1 MILVLNTCFE
11 GYTPVK
17 VLGKSSLYREV
28 YLAKD
33 QCDSEVFLI
42 VYDMNKLPQCYA
54 DGMLPEFDL
63 IPKLVNDAFHT
74 YLEQGQYD
82 IDNVSLRWIATEYHP
97 HITLTDFILS
107 DHVRNEREM
116 LMQFN
121 GLLAAV
127 KELSWRT
134 EDGAHNNITRPSV
147 TGEELR
153 EYEQINASF
162 SKGENQ
168 SRPRIGFK

>member
-54 DGMLPEFDL
+54 DGKLPL
-63 IPKLVNDAFHT
+63 ITGHRQGKSHGHILKIHLFG
-74 YLEQGQYD
+74 YLAEC
-82 IDNVSLRWIATEYHP
+82 V
-97 HITLTDFILS
+97 
-107 DHVRNEREM
+107 
-116 LMQFN
+116 
-121 GLLAAV
+121 LAALV
-127 KELSWRT
+127 FKNHLAR
-134 EDGAHNNITRPSV
+134 
-147 TGEELR
+147 R
-153 EYEQINASF
+153 E
-162 SKGENQ
+162 K
-168 SRPRIGFK
+168 